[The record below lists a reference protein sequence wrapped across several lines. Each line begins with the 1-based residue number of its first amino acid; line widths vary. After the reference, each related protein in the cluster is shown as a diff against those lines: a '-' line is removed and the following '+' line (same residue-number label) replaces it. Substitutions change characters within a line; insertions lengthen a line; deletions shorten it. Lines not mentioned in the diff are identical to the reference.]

1 MTPFTAFLVLSG
13 LMAVVAGHQTDQT
26 NMLLEELL
34 SAQSESAN
42 EDKMDISDNISE
54 KLKYQVGSSLLE
66 KGIAMLQE
74 VMQETLTQNRL
85 AEQDYDDCVGK

>member
-1 MTPFTAFLVLSG
+1 
-13 LMAVVAGHQTDQT
+13 MAVVAGHQTDQT